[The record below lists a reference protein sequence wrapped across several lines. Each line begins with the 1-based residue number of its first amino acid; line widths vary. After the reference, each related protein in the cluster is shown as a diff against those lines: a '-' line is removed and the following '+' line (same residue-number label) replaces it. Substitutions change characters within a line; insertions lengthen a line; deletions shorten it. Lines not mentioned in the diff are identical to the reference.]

1 MLRSLMQIYVK
12 GSVEA
17 VKLYKEAFNA
27 EILGLYPDD
36 NGGYMHSELN
46 AYKLFIA
53 TRIQEILF
61 CVMTIGVF
69 LISTL
74 VKEILGFL
82 THAMRLQQYYLKVLR
97 QIIQIS

>member
-46 AYKLFIA
+46 A
-53 TRIQEILF
+53 
-61 CVMTIGVF
+61 
-69 LISTL
+69 
-74 VKEILGFL
+74 
-82 THAMRLQQYYLKVLR
+82 
-97 QIIQIS
+97 

>member
-46 AYKLFIA
+46 AYTKS
-53 TRIQEILF
+53 
-61 CVMTIGVF
+61 VF
-69 LISTL
+69 
-74 VKEILGFL
+74 GFV
-82 THAMRLQQYYLKVLR
+82 YD
-97 QIIQIS
+97 